1 MKYLVLVL
9 ITTILFGCKKEDE
22 KEIIPEKI
30 ETVQN
35 DTLNQETGEEMIWN
49 GFPKTGKTIQDFVKN
64 SEYEIIDEYVG
75 KLNNDNFDDSV
86 LVVREIENNNSNR
99 IMLVLINNN
108 NENFSLFSKN
118 ETLLGAE
125 FREYDDYKINNNKDI
140 TIDNHILK
148 IEISCIGTCGNTSMD
163 FEVKE
168 NDLKLTSLE
177 TYNMGAG
184 SQIGQS
190 YNNKTKI
197 AIITFVNTM
206 TDEMKSEEEEIKV
219 NYKKSTYFSNL
230 DVDDLV
236 GEIMGQ
242 SKNSL

>member
-9 ITTILFGCKKEDE
+9 IISILIGCKKEDE

-35 DTLNQETGEEMIWN
+35 DTLNQETDQEMIWN

-64 SEYEIIDEYVG
+64 SEYEIVEEYVG

-86 LVVREIENNNSNR
+86 LVVREIENNTSNR
-99 IMLVLINNN
+99 IMLVLMNNN
-108 NENFSLFSKN
+108 NKNLTLFSKN
-118 ETLLGAE
+118 ETFLGP
-125 FREYDDYKINNNKDI
+125 EYNEYDYKIHDTENIEINN
-140 TIDNHILK
+140 HLLK
-148 IEISCIGTCGNTSMD
+148 IELYNVGPYGNLFGE
-163 FEVKE
+163 FELKE

-206 TDEMKSEEEEIKV
+206 TDEMKSEEEEINV

-230 DVDDLV
+230 DVDALV